1 MIKYKYKKEI
11 SMLDK
16 IIEDLEK
23 DSQQFRVAH
32 NITSEALLKYIKEYK
47 KIVAPSIAILK
58 EDEVLSQYGDITLV
72 FDPKII
78 FGGKIKSLM
87 SDRENYVYSGDMHSP
102 RFPEIS
108 YDFVNKELEYYK
120 MIQEYGEEY
129 KVSIIDVAQSKPS
142 YDKKD
147 MIYFY
152 SNNDA
157 MKMYFINQHEEFSF
171 KVKEDRES
179 VNSPFKNDKE
189 LAKYLKTI
197 KDYDNLDIEEL
208 KNQMNLAKE
217 REIKRKI
224 ERTRNPREAIVKRLT
239 EMCEREYESYFA
251 EPLFENGVA
260 SAKHYELRCT
270 IRDLRNP
277 PKKVDKKHRERK
289 INRKLRELGLEEDY
303 RSFCEVLSDEA
314 FVNPH
319 FKLGTRRKLEVNA
332 ENALLVMKKEGAIAS
347 EKTLTESLS
356 KTKSRT
362 LRRLYDL
369 EDVLDTAKQEIK
381 NKREINEIS
390 ENLNHLFHN
399 MVDKI
404 DELNKDKKNL
414 DHFDLLEEMSLSLAV
429 SLSTKEKVKNYF
441 EAKKY
446 KTNDEFL
453 DMFLE
458 YRKEFK
464 SSPVNY
470 FEAKLFRNLDITDVA
485 CVVLPRNAPQELKE
499 MLKDSGVKTSYYA
512 VRNKED
518 FERAMKKTDRYLLND
533 SFIEKEKNKIKK
545 ERDLKRR
552 NNKKIK

>member
-1 MIKYKYKKEI
+1 
-11 SMLDK
+11 MLDK

-47 KIVAPSIAILK
+47 KIVAPSLAVLK
-58 EDEVLSQYGDITLV
+58 EDEVLSQYGDVTLV

-179 VNSPFKNDKE
+179 VNSPFKNDKD

-224 ERTRNPREAIVKRLT
+224 ERTRNPRDVVIKRLM
-239 EMCEREYESYFA
+239 EMCEREYESYFT

-260 SAKHYELRCT
+260 SAKHYELRCI
-270 IRDLRNP
+270 IRDLKNS

-289 INRKLRELGLEEDY
+289 INRKLRELSLEEDY
-303 RSFCEVLSDEA
+303 KLFCEILSDEA

-347 EKTLTESLS
+347 EKTLTESLA

-362 LRRLYDL
+362 LRRLYDI

-381 NKREINEIS
+381 NKREINEIT
-390 ENLNHLFHN
+390 EKLNHLFHN

-429 SLSTKEKVKNYF
+429 SLSTKEKAKDYF

-470 FEAKLFRNLDITDVA
+470 FEAKLFRNLDISDVA

-499 MLKDSGVKTSYYA
+499 ILKDSGVKTSYY
-512 VRNKED
+512 VLRNKED
-518 FERAMKKTDRYLLND
+518 FDRAMKKTDKYLLND

-545 ERDLKRR
+545 ERDLQRR
-552 NNKKIK
+552 NKKKIK